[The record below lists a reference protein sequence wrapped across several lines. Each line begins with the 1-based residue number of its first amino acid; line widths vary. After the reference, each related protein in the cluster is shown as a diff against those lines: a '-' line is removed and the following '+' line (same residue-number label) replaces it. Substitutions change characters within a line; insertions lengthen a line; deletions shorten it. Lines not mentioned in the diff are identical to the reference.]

1 MKLFTRPGLAAAALV
16 IAVGAAPA
24 TASETAPAPRYKC
37 ASSNKSID
45 DAGYSGP
52 WPDNWEVRVQVCA
65 VRSGATVFAYAA
77 VRWDGPGFYSTTD
90 ATIFDGAKVRVQIKQ
105 AREGTDPVVVEK
117 DFSLKGR
124 MEAATSGG
132 DRNGSYRTPTIS
144 HQAGPDALGDA
155 VLFVDWHKDGH
166 GYRGYDYTGSP
177 TV

>member
-1 MKLFTRPGLAAAALV
+1 MNLFTYPGLVAALAV
-16 IAVGAAPA
+16 SVGAAPA
-24 TASETAPAPRYKC
+24 SASPAAAGGLHFKC
-37 ASSNKSID
+37 SSSTKSID
-45 DAGYSGP
+45 DAAYSGP
-52 WPDNWEVRVQVCA
+52 WPDNWEVTVQVCA
-65 VRSGATVFAYAA
+65 ARSGAMVSAYAT

-105 AREGTDPVVVEK
+105 ARQGTDPVVVEK
-117 DFSLKGR
+117 DFTLKTR

-132 DRNGSYRTPTIS
+132 DRNGSFRTGTVS
-144 HQAGPDALGDA
+144 HRAGPGALGDA